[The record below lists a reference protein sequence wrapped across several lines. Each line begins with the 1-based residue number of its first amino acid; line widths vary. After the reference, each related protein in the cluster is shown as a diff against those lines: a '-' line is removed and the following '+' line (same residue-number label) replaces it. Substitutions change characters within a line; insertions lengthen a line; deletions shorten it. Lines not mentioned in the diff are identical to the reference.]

1 MTTAA
6 LTQASVPLMGIAAEL
21 AMGMF
26 FAPATHVGVVD
37 RVKRKRLTDAKRSE
51 MVAAQHGRCAKC
63 GIRLDRS
70 NTEIDHKW
78 PIAKGGQNWAVNLQ
92 ALCKPCNLSK
102 GAKLE
107 PVVLDI
113 LTGALPQVWTSEIVN
128 RGRDWLTK
136 LEFGK
141 LLEAGNLTGQAS
153 ALLPFVV
160 ISPTTAVLIV
170 GGAVLVVAGFFAVKW
185 LLGHADGERRYV
197 RLAHSLRESL
207 SHLAHHVGGLARH
220 LEGVSEQ
227 ARRVQSGMGGL
238 ARHAGGVAGQVP
250 TRVGHAAIVARDAS
264 ATHAPTVADHASQL
278 ARDASRVSN
287 QVAGTAGVIAGHAG
301 RVAARR
307 VGNAAGQ
314 VPGRVGHMA
323 SRMPAHVAGTV
334 GGGVASG
341 VGQAQGAMGR
351 IAGAVPRFRRR
362 VSGDVV
368 VGATSA

>member
-1 MTTAA
+1 MTDTTLPDTPYIITQIGADVA
-6 LTQASVPLMGIAAEL
+6 LGLWYW
-21 AMGMF
+21 
-26 FAPATHVGVVD
+26 PATRFRIIEQVPKPNWTPEQVLAWIEAAGGKCPKCRVV
-37 RVKRKRLTDAKRSE
+37 LTLE
-51 MVAAQHGRCAKC
+51 
-63 GIRLDRS
+63 
-70 NTEIDHKW
+70 NTEIDYIW
-78 PIAKGGQNWAVNLQ
+78 PREEGGRTWGVNLRALCLVCFEAKG
-92 ALCKPCNLSK
+92 SDIESIT
-102 GAKLE
+102 LE
-107 PVVLDI
+107 SLRGTVFGDLAANGFT
-113 LTGALPQVWTSEIVN
+113 LATGAISQLTYIGFKKVFEYAKRAAIAIVVFVISHKAAMLIIGGTAVIVT
-128 RGRDWLTK
+128 GRFVVNW
-136 LEFGK
+136 
-141 LLEAGNLTGQAS
+141 LLEHS
-153 ALLPFVV
+153 E
-160 ISPTTAVLIV
+160 
-170 GGAVLVVAGFFAVKW
+170 
-185 LLGHADGERRYV
+185 GERRYV

-250 TRVGHAAIVARDAS
+250 ARVGHAAIVARDAS

-351 IAGAVPRFRRR
+351 IAGAVPRFGRRA
-362 VSGDVV
+362 SGDVV
-368 VGATSA
+368 VA

>member
-1 MTTAA
+1 MTDTALPDTPYIIMQIGADVA
-6 LTQASVPLMGIAAEL
+6 LGLWYWPATRFGIIEKAPKPKW
-21 AMGMF
+21 
-26 FAPATHVGVVD
+26 APAQRLAWIEQAGGKCPKCGVILTLANTDIDHIFPRSEGGTNWGVNLRALCRPCNKSKGRD
-37 RVKRKRLTDAKRSE
+37 IESITLESLRGTVFGDLAADSFTLATGLINEMTYREFRKTFEYAKR
-51 MVAAQHGRCAKC
+51 VAI
-63 GIRLDRS
+63 GI
-70 NTEIDHKW
+70 
-78 PIAKGGQNWAVNLQ
+78 VM
-92 ALCKPCNLSK
+92 
-102 GAKLE
+102 
-107 PVVLDI
+107 
-113 LTGALPQVWTSEIVN
+113 
-128 RGRDWLTK
+128 
-136 LEFGK
+136 F
-141 LLEAGNLTGQAS
+141 
-153 ALLPFVV
+153 V
-160 ISPTTAVLIV
+160 ISHKAAILIV
-170 GGAVLVVAGFFAVKW
+170 GGVVVIVTGRLAVKW

-207 SHLAHHVGGLARH
+207 SHLAHQVGGLARH

-250 TRVGHAAIVARDAS
+250 ARVGHAAIVARDAS

-323 SRMPAHVAGTV
+323 SRMPVHVAGTV
-334 GGGVASG
+334 GDGVARG

-351 IAGAVPRFRRR
+351 IAGAVPRFGRRA
-362 VSGDVV
+362 SGDVV
-368 VGATSA
+368 VA